1 MELSEILGGAPAPE
15 EPAVTVE
22 TKPEPVETP
31 PEQPATTAEQTAER
45 ARDERG
51 RFIGQQEPVAQPAT
65 PEERQ
70 PHMVP
75 VTAMIEERRKRQEL
89 EARLAQLQT
98 APQVKDEEFWQAPV
112 QTTQQLLG
120 QHQQQ
125 VQKEIQSLKYELAED
140 LTRTLHSD
148 YDAVRDEFI
157 AMVHD
162 QNPMAV
168 AIAQQMGAQPNPA
181 KFVYD
186 QTKKLS
192 ALKIVGDPRTYEER
206 IRADERAKLLIE
218 MQQQGRTPP
227 PVPRSLNSEPSAP
240 SPSTPDSFEPTP
252 IGALF
257 ERPF

>member
-1 MELSEILGGAPAPE
+1 
-15 EPAVTVE
+15 
-22 TKPEPVETP
+22 
-31 PEQPATTAEQTAER
+31 
-45 ARDERG
+45 
-51 RFIGQQEPVAQPAT
+51 
-65 PEERQ
+65 
-70 PHMVP
+70 MVP
-75 VTAMIEERRKRQEL
+75 VSALLEERRKRQEF
-89 EARLAQLQT
+89 EARLQQMQT
-98 APQVKDEEFWQAPV
+98 PTVKDEEFWQAPV

-120 QHQQQ
+120 QHGQQ
-125 VQKEIQSLKYELAED
+125 VQQQIQSIKYELAED
-140 LTRTLHSD
+140 LTRSLHDD

-157 AMVHD
+157 AMVEQ

-192 ALKIVGDPRTYEER
+192 ALKIVGDPRSFEER

-227 PVPRSLNSEPSAP
+227 SVPRSLNSEPSAP